1 MKRFIKFADGLLI
14 VSFCLIL
21 LSVFS
26 GTGRHENAV
35 SNGVLDIG
43 SAGLSSPVPMTGAW
57 EFYWGR
63 QVSPQG
69 KITDADNK
77 QLVQVPANWTAYR
90 DADNKAC
97 SQEGYTVYRVV
108 LKAQKGLCLGLK
120 IPQIGSSYRLWI
132 DGNIRFESGRVGKNA
147 SESRPEWTTQSV
159 FFQTQREDTEILI
172 EVSNFDYFRSG
183 LTIPVVVGTQ
193 QQIQRLG
200 DQGLFMDTF
209 LFSSLFVMAVFFFL
223 LYFVRSHD
231 KAHICLAL
239 FAAAISLRPLLYGEC
254 YFNKIFP
261 GINFE
266 FNTKLYLVNFVVIQL
281 LCLFFYYQYKELS
294 SRRFMRVSGAA
305 VSAIVFV
312 GVFLPARYMLYPV
325 VLLEAMIPVTV
336 ANCLV
341 TLMRAMRKK
350 YENAGINLLSVLL
363 LFFLSI
369 VDILKNN
376 GLIEMNL
383 YYTPIAMLVVTFIQI
398 FLQVGRF
405 RESDLLNEK
414 LANEVG
420 IKNLK
425 LEYEMKQR
433 SITEK
438 LNNGLR
444 AMVSALEI
452 EGLLVSILE
461 NLYQIIEFESAVMV
475 LRVNESLG
483 YIVTKLNHE
492 KVVCR
497 RYSGRIVLRDQNQ
510 SENRNGGEKVRVHD
524 LYTRG
529 KDGKSLIV
537 KSLYYNHKLFC
548 VIKMIVSKSREISA
562 GDLELVDIYTEQ
574 SILAFQN
581 AKSYEKIKE
590 LALYDELSGI
600 YNRRQLMK
608 LGIMEYISAREAGCD
623 FYAMMLDIDFF
634 KAVND
639 TYGHLFGDKI
649 IKNVANICKRC
660 IPVSAVVG
668 RYGGEEFLIFLKDM
682 EKEDVGLLAEK
693 LNREVRSCSYSCEG
707 NDHIHVT
714 VSIGVARGKR
724 EQVNLYD
731 LINHA
736 DKAMYLAKKEG
747 RDCVRWFEQ
756 E

>member
-14 VSFCLIL
+14 VSFCLTL
-21 LSVFS
+21 VSVVS
-26 GTGRHENAV
+26 GTGRQGNAV

-43 SAGLSSPVPMTGAW
+43 AAGLSSPVPMTGVW

-63 QVSPQG
+63 QVSPRG
-69 KITDADNK
+69 RITDADNK
-77 QLVQVPANWTAYR
+77 QLVPVPANWTAYR
-90 DADNKAC
+90 DADNKPY
-97 SQEGYTVYRVV
+97 SQEGYAVYRVV
-108 LKAQKGLCLGLK
+108 LKAPKGLCLGVK
-120 IPQIGSSYRLWI
+120 FPQIGSSYRLWI
-132 DGNIRFESGRVGKNA
+132 DGNARFESGRVGKTA
-147 SESRPEWTTQSV
+147 AESRPQWTTQSV

-183 LTIPVVVGTQ
+183 LTIPILVGTQ

-209 LFSSLFVMAVFFFL
+209 LFSSLFVMSVFFFL

-261 GINFE
+261 GINFQ
-266 FNTKLYLVNFVVIQL
+266 FNTKLYLVNFLVIQL
-281 LCLFFYYQYKELS
+281 MCLFFYYQYQELS
-294 SRRFMRVSGAA
+294 SRRFMRASGAA

-325 VLLEAMIPVTV
+325 VLLEAMIPVAV

-341 TLMRAMRKK
+341 TLVRAMRKK
-350 YENAGINLLSVLL
+350 YENAEINLLSVLL

-376 GLIEMNL
+376 GLTVINL
-383 YYTPIAMLVVTFIQI
+383 YYTPIAMLVVTFIQV

-405 RESDLLNEK
+405 RESTLLNEK

-425 LEYEMKQR
+425 LEYAMKQR
-433 SITEK
+433 SVTEK

-444 AMVSALEI
+444 AMVSTLET

-475 LRVNESLG
+475 LRVNENLG

-497 RYSGRIVLRDQNQ
+497 RYSGRIALRDQNQ
-510 SENRNGGEKVRVHD
+510 PENRNGGGKICVHD
-524 LYTRG
+524 LYSRDR
-529 KDGKSLIV
+529 DGKVLIA
-537 KSLYYNHKLFC
+537 KPLYYNHKLFS

-574 SILAFQN
+574 SILALQN
-581 AKSYEKIKE
+581 VKSYEKIKE

-608 LGIMEYISAREAGCD
+608 LGIMEYISAKEAGCD

-649 IKNVANICKRC
+649 IKNIANICKRC
-660 IPVSAVVG
+660 IPASAVVG
-668 RYGGEEFLIFLKDM
+668 RYGGEEFLIFLRDM
-682 EKEDVGLLAEK
+682 EQADVSLLAEK
-693 LNREVRSCSYSCEG
+693 LNGEIRSCSYSFEG
-707 NDHIHVT
+707 NDRIHVT
-714 VSIGVARGKR
+714 VSIGVAKGKEER
-724 EQVNLYD
+724 VNLYD
-731 LINHA
+731 LINRA
-736 DKAMYLAKKEG
+736 DKAMYLAKNEG
-747 RDCVRWFEQ
+747 RDCVRWFAQ